1 MFWKIH
7 TLGQKV
13 QFLLK
18 TCQSINL
25 NFDNLKI
32 FESKLSIAPRVVA
45 NGLVMVLLFHLQG
58 LACLRCCWSISI
70 CGKRLLF
77 ASIVPQW
84 LGSLGECTYAL
95 AFQDRLCLQRSNDW
109 KEKKNV
115 INFLLLCLLHS
126 QWYKITLKV
135 S

>member
-1 MFWKIH
+1 MEKHVLKNSH
-7 TLGQKV
+7 TGAKSPILS
-13 QFLLK
+13 K
-18 TCQSINL
+18 TCQSI
-25 NFDNLKI
+25 KI
-32 FESKLSIAPRVVA
+32 WILSVWIQIEYCPRVVT
-45 NGLVMVLLFHLQG
+45 NGLIMVLLFHLQG

-115 INFLLLCLLHS
+115 INSVLLCLLHS
-126 QWYKITLKV
+126 QWYKITQKV